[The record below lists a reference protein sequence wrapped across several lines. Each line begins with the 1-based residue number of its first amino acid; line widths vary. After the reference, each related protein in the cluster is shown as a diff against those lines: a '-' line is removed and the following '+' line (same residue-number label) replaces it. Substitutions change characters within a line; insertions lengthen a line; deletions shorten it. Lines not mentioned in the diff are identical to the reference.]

1 MTRRTRHIHFSFSPS
16 SSKLAPTFPARSL
29 GPFVHRRC
37 GSPLPTEICASVC
50 SCLQL
55 FQRADRPS
63 SVHTAMLSLQGV
75 KAKLKDDANKNKKG
89 PTSARDATRHHPPP
103 RPPPVPVLVRRP
115 THWATTAREL
125 APESEPQR
133 SATSTMQQQQQQ
145 PRTPSASGNWG
156 KERGIIPAPQ
166 PRTSALFFFSF
177 SQHRKHAITR
187 AKA

>member
-1 MTRRTRHIHFSFSPS
+1 M
-16 SSKLAPTFPARSL
+16 SL
-29 GPFVHRRC
+29 W
-37 GSPLPTEICASVC
+37 LPDPNRDCASVC

-133 SATSTMQQQQQQ
+133 SATSTMQQQ
-145 PRTPSASGNWG
+145 PRTPSASGNWR
-156 KERGIIPAPQ
+156 KQRGIIPAPQ
-166 PRTSALFFFSF
+166 PRTSLFSSSSPPPHSIGSTQSRVPRTEPPSRSASARARAWFF
-177 SQHRKHAITR
+177 
-187 AKA
+187 